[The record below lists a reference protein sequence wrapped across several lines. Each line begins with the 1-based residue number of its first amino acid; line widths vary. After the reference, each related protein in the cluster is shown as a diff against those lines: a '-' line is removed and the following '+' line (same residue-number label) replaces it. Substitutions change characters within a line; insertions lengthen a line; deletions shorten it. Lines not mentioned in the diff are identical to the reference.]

1 MIFYSSVSCDG
12 SEVSLTMDVQMKWT
26 LAKSLN
32 RKGLAGPAGVVI
44 GVMIS
49 IIVIVAVALPVT
61 EDVVAQSTSTGT
73 TNTILD
79 LLPLFL
85 GLAALVTVAALFA

>member
-1 MIFYSSVSCDG
+1 MARA
-12 SEVSLTMDVQMKWT
+12 MQ
-26 LAKSLN
+26 
-32 RKGLAGPAGVVI
+32 RKGFAGPGGAVVA
-44 GVMIS
+44 VMIA

-61 EDVVAQSTSTGT
+61 ESVLYTQTCFNETNTSICNPTTTGT
-73 TNTILD
+73 TATILN

>member
-1 MIFYSSVSCDG
+1 MNM
-12 SEVSLTMDVQMKWT
+12 LHKWR
-26 LAKSLN
+26 LAQAMS
-32 RKGLAGPAGVVI
+32 RKGMAGVTGVVI
-44 GVMIS
+44 GVMVA

-61 EDVVAQSTSTGT
+61 EDIINSSTSTGT
-73 TNTILD
+73 TATILN

>member
-1 MIFYSSVSCDG
+1 
-12 SEVSLTMDVQMKWT
+12 MDFKTRWQ
-26 LAKSLN
+26 LARAMNS
-32 RKGLAGPAGVVI
+32 KGLNGSMGVIV
-44 GVMIS
+44 GVMIA

-61 EDVVAQSTSTGT
+61 EQVLYTSTCFNETNTSICNPTTTGT
-73 TNTILD
+73 TATILD